1 MLRTNKFRTNSFRSV
16 ESAVKEVP
24 SNESADEVLET
35 LRGDAVSRNQ
45 SIIDKILQ
53 LDDEILNEGDVDD
66 ADNDGN
72 DDDDVGDDVPM
83 LQS

>member
-35 LRGDAVSRNQ
+35 LRGDAVSQNQ
-45 SIIDKILQ
+45 STIDKILQ
-53 LDDEILNEGDVDD
+53 LDDEILNEGNVDD